1 MKEVWKEIN
10 GYKDYQVS
18 NMGQVASFKS
28 GEKVILKQKIN
39 RYGYCAVVLSG
50 GTKKTRKDFTV
61 HRLVAIH
68 FVDGYADG
76 LQVNHLNEIKTDNR
90 ADNLMWATAKEN
102 ANYGSRNIR
111 MAQALSLPV
120 VMLDNNGQVI
130 KRFSG
135 INQAERETG
144 IKLSSFRRRVLENK
158 KIGGY
163 RWAYA
168 N

>member
-1 MKEVWKEIN
+1 MKEVWKAIN
-10 GYKDYQVS
+10 GYNDYQVS

-28 GEKVILKQKIN
+28 GKKILLKQKID
-39 RYGYCAVVLSG
+39 RYGYCVVVLSG
-50 GTKKTRKDFTV
+50 GSKKTRKDFTV
-61 HRLVAIH
+61 HRLVAMH
-68 FVDGYADG
+68 FVDGYDNG
-76 LQVNHLNEIKTDNR
+76 LQVNHLNEIKIDNR
-90 ADNLMWATAKEN
+90 AENLMWATAKEN
-102 ANYGSRNIR
+102 ANYGSRNAR

-144 IKLSSFRRRVLENK
+144 IKLSSFRRRVSENK

>member
-10 GYKDYQVS
+10 GYKDYRVS

-28 GEKVILKQKIN
+28 GKKVILKQKID

-144 IKLSSFRRRVLENK
+144 IKLSSFRRRVLKNK

>member
-28 GEKVILKQKIN
+28 GEKVILKQKID

-90 ADNLMWATAKEN
+90 ADNLMWTTAKEN

-111 MAQALSLPV
+111 MAQTLSLPV